1 MKRLFPARGTRG
13 ARRWNYC
20 PVHPIVNG
28 LMYPS
33 RHIDVAQADLKVRL
47 YDRTRTTNV
56 EADLSASAKAAADPP

>member
-33 RHIDVAQADLKVRL
+33 RHIEEGGPEGPPLRPQTSGRRGRPSVGPCA
-47 YDRTRTTNV
+47 
-56 EADLSASAKAAADPP
+56 ASV